1 MVIKQ
6 FVHNSG
12 VVGSREDPGSIQV
25 RKKKPTRWKDKEE
38 TSREITKQ
46 WRLISLS
53 IPKTFYQ
60 ADLGSMK
67 HVEDS
72 AEVPED
78 ANFRISNKELNWR
91 TRFYPRPLLFWQT
104 IGQSRFIWAT
114 VSVLSLQVKPWRFW
128 NLKTSAHLANSRQ
141 QFCGLFFTGLHSA
154 SWGNRELAT
163 IPKSILNMSIL
174 YIWWEPQRQSFEPL
188 NFGSWV
194 FLEISSV
201 LLNRNQEIAFEGGY

>member
-104 IGQSRFIWAT
+104 TGQSRFIWAT
-114 VSVLSLQVKPWRFW
+114 VSVLSLQDKTWRLQLIW
-128 NLKTSAHLANSRQ
+128 QTLARNSVDCFLRV
-141 QFCGLFFTGLHSA
+141 LHSA
-154 SWGNRELAT
+154 SWGNNRELA
-163 IPKSILNMSIL
+163 
-174 YIWWEPQRQSFEPL
+174 Q
-188 NFGSWV
+188 
-194 FLEISSV
+194 
-201 LLNRNQEIAFEGGY
+201 